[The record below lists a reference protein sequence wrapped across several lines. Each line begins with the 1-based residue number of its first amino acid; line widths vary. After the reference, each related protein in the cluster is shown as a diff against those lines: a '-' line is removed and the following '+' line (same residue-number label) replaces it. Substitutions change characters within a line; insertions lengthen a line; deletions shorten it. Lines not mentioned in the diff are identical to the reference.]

1 MKLSIRHRL
10 RRRDFVKYL
19 GSAALALPS
28 LELFEGEVRAQAVPK
43 KAKFA
48 IFLYTNDGVN
58 NKNFW
63 PTSPDPTS
71 SVTLGV
77 FKAKAEGGVGARNY
91 KDKMLVLGPKLA
103 SPGVPAADAGLTYNT
118 KPAQHRANICITGS
132 AVNLPLNA
140 DQFTVNNKIDGPSLD
155 FVLGTT
161 LQTDPASA
169 TPFPFL
175 NFGIHPIGGDTPSEI
190 NFDNSGQ
197 PIARMTSADE
207 VMKRVFGG
215 MTGGAGSPDAVAGLR
230 KHTAVT
236 DFLNQRF
243 ATLRNEL
250 SPYDKQIIDHHL
262 TSLRA
267 YEDRT
272 ARLLMS
278 QANPDALCKGPAAD
292 KILTD
297 ETSLRTGADTQFLA
311 PFFLQSVVIAFA
323 CNLTRVASVTFGY
336 PGGGGEGGLRMP
348 WLGFTDAQHSVSH
361 HGNTEDKLRKYGAM
375 NKWTAEQVVFL
386 LDQLATIPLASG
398 GTLLDQ
404 TVVYYFNR
412 HGDGNGHT
420 NFALPNVLLGGA
432 GGYFK
437 MGQALALDKTGPTRV
452 LLSVAHSMGVML
464 PTFGKGMH
472 AETTE
477 LLDIKA

>member
-58 NKNFW
+58 N
-63 PTSPDPTS
+63 
-71 SVTLGV
+71 
-77 FKAKAEGGVGARNY
+77 

-250 SPYDKQIIDHHL
+250 SPYDK
-262 TSLRA
+262 
-267 YEDRT
+267 
-272 ARLLMS
+272 
-278 QANPDALCKGPAAD
+278 
-292 KILTD
+292 
-297 ETSLRTGADTQFLA
+297 
-311 PFFLQSVVIAFA
+311 
-323 CNLTRVASVTFGY
+323 
-336 PGGGGEGGLRMP
+336 
-348 WLGFTDAQHSVSH
+348 
-361 HGNTEDKLRKYGAM
+361 
-375 NKWTAEQVVFL
+375 
-386 LDQLATIPLASG
+386 
-398 GTLLDQ
+398 
-404 TVVYYFNR
+404 
-412 HGDGNGHT
+412 
-420 NFALPNVLLGGA
+420 
-432 GGYFK
+432 
-437 MGQALALDKTGPTRV
+437 
-452 LLSVAHSMGVML
+452 
-464 PTFGKGMH
+464 
-472 AETTE
+472 
-477 LLDIKA
+477 